1 MGKIQSR
8 DKLIVVQPD
17 QLVKRFGIDLHLNE
31 PVTDID
37 PNAHMVY
44 THKGAYQYD
53 KLIFATGG
61 RAILPHI
68 EGIEN
73 YSNWAHAK
81 TLEDFDKIMK
91 QDVVAK
97 SDHITIIGAGLIGLE
112 NAEKNRQV

>member
-1 MGKIQSR
+1 MSKTRIIIIGGLSAGPSAAAKARRTNEEAEIMLFEKTAHISYATCGIPYALSGKIQSR

-53 KLIFATGG
+53 K
-61 RAILPHI
+61 
-68 EGIEN
+68 
-73 YSNWAHAK
+73 
-81 TLEDFDKIMK
+81 
-91 QDVVAK
+91 
-97 SDHITIIGAGLIGLE
+97 
-112 NAEKNRQV
+112 